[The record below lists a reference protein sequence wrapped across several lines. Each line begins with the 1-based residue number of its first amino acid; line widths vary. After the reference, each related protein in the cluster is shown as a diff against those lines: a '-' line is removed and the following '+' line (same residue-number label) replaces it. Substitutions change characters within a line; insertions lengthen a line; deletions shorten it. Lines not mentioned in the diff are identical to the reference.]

1 VTPFIS
7 DDDTVHALKRC
18 VEILES
24 GETSETFSKVEAL
37 RRHVHLAGD
46 LHQPL
51 HITSVYYDPNGD
63 LADPKIISDPA
74 AASADGMI
82 NDRGG
87 TDSDFK

>member
-1 VTPFIS
+1 
-7 DDDTVHALKRC
+7 
-18 VEILES
+18 
-24 GETSETFSKVEAL
+24 
-37 RRHVHLAGD
+37 VHLAGD

-87 TDSDFK
+87 NGLLFNQIK